1 MSDQG
6 TKPPAGGFINAPQ
19 QKKDFSLDPPEGY
32 PTGGAPSPQT
42 MESFKQLDNARKEAI
57 QKQERD
63 KKAEEEEKPPE
74 EKSELQTDVETPDL
88 DFDVFGLDPERR
100 KLLASLVGPEQK
112 ALAAEL
118 SGPIKLGDL
127 LHFGEFRQWV
137 TIAQKVDDDPGL
149 EVEFRSMSSAEDVM
163 IQEFVQKFEDMPLLT
178 AQTLQQLCILACCIR
193 EVRGLGLRDV
203 PDGLM
208 RCKSTFFDSKV
219 DMVADAGGLVERD
232 LMDNEVL
239 VIGLYPAGYRGDFG
253 CEVRQIHRRP
263 PGGSAEKS
271 NFLSGRGI

>member
-1 MSDQG
+1 
-6 TKPPAGGFINAPQ
+6 
-19 QKKDFSLDPPEGY
+19 
-32 PTGGAPSPQT
+32 

-193 EVRGLGLRDV
+193 EVRGVLNEKPPDHMVGGVPNEKLFTAKLKMVKGLPVQASAMIGTHCAWFDERIRERFKLRKVEEDV
-203 PDGLM
+203 KNG
-208 RCKSTFFDSKV
+208 
-219 DMVADAGGLVERD
+219 
-232 LMDNEVL
+232 
-239 VIGLYPAGYRGDFG
+239 
-253 CEVRQIHRRP
+253 
-263 PGGSAEKS
+263 
-271 NFLSGRGI
+271 